1 MFLIITVHL
10 LLNLKIARQV
20 LSKDASF
27 FAQAHYKW
35 KTMESHF
42 RKLVLAVHAL
52 QFSVS
57 AAKEVQLC
65 ISGVQHIKVSLTVAQ
80 PYSLVYWVEI
90 PIKILFNT

>member
-35 KTMESHF
+35 KTMEGHF

-52 QFSVS
+52 QFSVHT
-57 AAKEVQLC
+57 AKEVQLH
-65 ISGVQHIKVSLTVAQ
+65 ISGLQYIKVSLTVAQ
-80 PYSLVYWVEI
+80 PDSLVVWVGI
-90 PIKILFNT
+90 AI